1 MRYLRICTVIIF
13 VASLLFSGWVNY
25 QYYSAQNTDYP
36 ILTNSIDVLEI
47 SVQDLPDALFQGLTA
62 TDETDGDLTAQIMV
76 ASISHFLE
84 PGTANVKYVVFDSH
98 NNAASLSRR
107 VHFTDYQSPRFSL
120 DKTPIYRVGSSF
132 DLLDHLTVTD
142 CIEGDISDRVRV
154 ISNMVHNYSE
164 GIYPVLFEVSN
175 SFGDTAQLSVL
186 VHYTSKESNVSI
198 KLHQYVVY
206 LQQGDSFDPHQWI
219 ASVTDQNLATLDP
232 GKIEIQ
238 GNLDVETPGTY
249 QLVYSYANGGLT
261 GKTAITVIVTER
273 QA

>member
-249 QLVYSYANGGLT
+249 QLVYSYTNGGLT

>member
-13 VASLLFSGWVNY
+13 VASLLFSSWVNY

-36 ILTNSIDVLEI
+36 VLTNSIDAPEI
-47 SVQDLPDALFQGLTA
+47 SVQELPDALFQGLTA
-62 TDETDGDLTAQIMV
+62 TDETDGDLTEKIMV
-76 ASISHFLE
+76 ASMSHFLE
-84 PGTANVKYVVFDSH
+84 PGTVNVKYVVFDSH

-142 CIEGDISDRVRV
+142 CIEGDISDRIRV

-164 GIYPVLFEVSN
+164 GIYPVLLEVSN

-219 ASVTDQNLATLDP
+219 ASVTDQNLSTLDP

>member
-36 ILTNSIDVLEI
+36 VLTNSIDAPEI
-47 SVQDLPDALFQGLTA
+47 SVQELPDALFQGLTA
-62 TDETDGDLTAQIMV
+62 TDETDGDLTEKIMV
-76 ASISHFLE
+76 ASMSHFLE
-84 PGTANVKYVVFDSH
+84 PGTVNVKYVVFDSH

-142 CIEGDISDRVRV
+142 CIEGDISDRIRV

-164 GIYPVLFEVSN
+164 GIYPVLLEVSN

>member
-36 ILTNSIDVLEI
+36 VLTNSIDAPEI
-47 SVQDLPDALFQGLTA
+47 SVQELPDALFQGLTA
-62 TDETDGDLTAQIMV
+62 TDETDGDLTGKIMV
-76 ASISHFLE
+76 ASMSHFLE
-84 PGTANVKYVVFDSH
+84 PGTVNVKYVVFDSH
-98 NNAASLSRR
+98 NNAASLSRK

-142 CIEGDISDRVRV
+142 CIEGDISDRIRV

-164 GIYPVLFEVSN
+164 GIYPVLLEVSN

>member
-13 VASLLFSGWVNY
+13 VASLLFSSWVNY

-36 ILTNSIDVLEI
+36 VLTNSIDAPEI
-47 SVQDLPDALFQGLTA
+47 SVQELPDALFQGLTA
-62 TDETDGDLTAQIMV
+62 TDETDGDLTEKIMV
-76 ASISHFLE
+76 ASMSHFLE
-84 PGTANVKYVVFDSH
+84 PGTVNVKYVVFDSH

-142 CIEGDISDRVRV
+142 CIEGDISDRIRV

-164 GIYPVLFEVSN
+164 GIYPVLLEVSN